1 MKRLLVTVLVL
12 ATAGLAIAATSPN
25 RKTGGAA
32 RTGSTAKTTSSVKDK
47 AMTQI
52 EKMITDA
59 KIDKTNSSWRTTL
72 PKPSVANFDSTH
84 TYWCRMV
91 TNKGAILIKFMPD
104 VAPMHVTSFIY
115 LTKLG
120 FYDGLPFHR
129 VITGFMAQGGD
140 PLGNGSGGPG
150 YEFDSEFKPDVKHD
164 KPGRLSMANAGPGTD
179 GSQFFLTFAPTPW
192 LDGKHTIF
200 GEVTEGMD
208 VLKKL
213 EAAGSQSGKTSEPL
227 KMEKVTIEVKAKG

>member
-72 PKPSVANFDSTH
+72 TKPSVANFDSTH

-91 TNKGAILIKFMPD
+91 TNKGTILIKFMPD

-179 GSQFFLTFAPTPW
+179 GSQFFLTFVPTPW

>member
-1 MKRLLVTVLVL
+1 MKRLLVTAFVLGTV
-12 ATAGLAIAATSPN
+12 GVAIAATPPHK
-25 RKTGGAA
+25 KTGAA
-32 RTGSTAKTTSSVKDK
+32 AKAGVTAKTTSSVKDN

-59 KIDKTNSSWRTTL
+59 KIDKTNPSWRTSL
-72 PKPSVANFDSTH
+72 PKPSLASFDSTH

-91 TNKGAILIKFMPD
+91 TNKGTILIKFMPD

-140 PLGNGSGGPG
+140 PLGNGTGGPG

-179 GSQFFLTFAPTPW
+179 GSQFFLTFVPTPW

-213 EAAGSQSGKTSEPL
+213 EAAGSQSGKTSESL
-227 KMEKVTIEVKAKG
+227 RMEKVTIEVKAKG